1 MGLMWLNFVK
11 WYRNLKGDNYNLPKK
26 TNPSVLPET
35 DIITS
40 TKNKNKSIDE
50 PVFETNSLKQYPN
63 LVVCLD
69 NGHGS
74 NTPGKC
80 SPYSAYGIEPQLSF
94 KEYSF
99 AREIVD
105 ILKKK
110 LEAHGIEVFVVVPED
125 TDISVKTRYKRIN
138 NRKLEDPDKKYLMI
152 SVHANAA
159 GDASSWLSARGWS
172 AYTTK
177 GQNNSDKLAECLYDS
192 AEEILIP
199 MGQKIR
205 YDRSDGDRDWEANF
219 TIIYGANMPA
229 VLTENMFQDNIEDV
243 KFLLSAEGKEA
254 IAEVHRKGILKFAEQ
269 MWNM

>member
-1 MGLMWLNFVK
+1 MSLIFNIIR
-11 WYRNLKGDNYNLPKK
+11 WYRNLGGNNYNLPKK
-26 TNPSVLPET
+26 AEPSVRPE
-35 DIITS
+35 
-40 TKNKNKSIDE
+40 IDVIPAKKE
-50 PVFETNSLKQYPN
+50 SAPSDENVLKAWNPKQYPN

-80 SPYSAYGIEPQLSF
+80 SPYSAYGIQPELPF
-94 KEYSF
+94 REYQFS
-99 AREIVD
+99 REIVD

-110 LEAHGIEVFVVVPED
+110 LELHGIEVYVVVPED
-125 TDISVKTRYKRIN
+125 TDISLKTRYKRIN

-159 GDASSWLSARGWS
+159 GNGTSWLNARGWS

-177 GQNNSDKLAECLYDS
+177 GQNNSDKLAECLYDA

-205 YDRSDGDRDWEANF
+205 YDRSDGDKDWEANF
-219 TIIYGANMPA
+219 TIIYGSNMPS

-243 KFLLSAEGKEA
+243 KFLLSPEGKEA